1 VTQSIGSGDNM
12 IRSKSTMGDLS
23 ALTGL
28 DRSTVSRILRGD
40 FRAHRY
46 NPETVARVRG
56 EAVRLEVRPNH
67 AARSLRTGRSHFVGV
82 LVARIRNPWFG
93 ELAAELDGAL
103 SARGCRVILA
113 DSNEEFDRERA
124 SLQELI
130 GFGVDGIILAPCALR
145 RQPALANVRTPLV
158 VLDYP
163 LYPERPCV
171 RLDATAAARDLL
183 ALSRT
188 RGYRRVGLV
197 CHQATADLER
207 AFLAAST
214 KVAVIRSPAA
224 LRTLE
229 RVPEQVLSLLDRKAD
244 CLIGLN
250 NDLTIGLLACLRERG
265 VRVRKGIGV
274 AGIDD
279 FPAAALLDPALTV
292 LRQPVPD
299 YAKTAVRLLMEQ
311 IEQPDRKPQDVRCRG
326 ELVVRASM

>member
-1 VTQSIGSGDNM
+1 M
-12 IRSKSTMGDLS
+12 RDLS
-23 ALTGL
+23 ELTGL

-40 FRAHRY
+40 FGAHRY
-46 NPETVARVRG
+46 RPETVARVRG
-56 EAVRLEVRPNH
+56 EAVRLGVRPNH
-67 AARSLRTGRSHFVGV
+67 AARSLKTGRSHFVGV

-93 ELAAELDGAL
+93 ELAAELDSAL

-113 DSNEEFDRERA
+113 DSNEEFGRERA
-124 SLQELI
+124 SLQDLI

-145 RQPALANVRTPLV
+145 RQPALVDLRTPVV

-163 LYPERPCV
+163 LYPERSCV
-171 RLDATAAARDLL
+171 RLDSAAAARDLL
-183 ALSRT
+183 ALAQT

-197 CHQATADLER
+197 CHQATADVER

-214 KVAVIRSPAA
+214 RVAVIRALAP

-265 VRVRKGIGV
+265 VCVRKGIGV

-292 LRQPVPD
+292 LRQPVSD
-299 YAKTAVRLLMEQ
+299 YARIAVQLLMER
-311 IEQPDRKPQDVRCRG
+311 IEHPDRKPRDVRCRG
-326 ELVVRASM
+326 ELAVRESM